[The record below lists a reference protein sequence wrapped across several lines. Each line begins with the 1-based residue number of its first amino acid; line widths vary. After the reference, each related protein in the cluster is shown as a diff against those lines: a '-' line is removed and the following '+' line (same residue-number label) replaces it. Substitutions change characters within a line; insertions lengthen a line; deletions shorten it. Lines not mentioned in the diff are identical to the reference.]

1 MDEEAAKPRD
11 STVNQQH
18 QYYYGTFQGV
28 ANFPTPTPP
37 PQFMQ
42 PQHPIT
48 TFPGH
53 AYQNLQG
60 HGGGVNYAQG
70 FPVVVPDY
78 TVVEVRPMIEHE
90 LPCCGLGMGWFLSK
104 LQKLRFMVVG
114 NSSLLSWN
122 LFVSSEILDELIASW
137 NQYKKSVFIMGFL
150 FGGIPWYLGAFI
162 VLVTSVDHREKAGYV
177 ACSIASVVYLIAVM
191 LGMTGDINIW

>member
-28 ANFPTPTPP
+28 ANFPTPAPP

-60 HGGGVNYAQG
+60 
-70 FPVVVPDY
+70 FK
-78 TVVEVRPMIEHE
+78 IS
-90 LPCCGLGMGWFLSK
+90 L
-104 LQKLRFMVVG
+104 
-114 NSSLLSWN
+114 SLL
-122 LFVSSEILDELIASW
+122 LILDNYFVICDYLVIGIVRSWWWCELCSRIPSCCSW
-137 NQYKKSVFIMGFL
+137 
-150 FGGIPWYLGAFI
+150 
-162 VLVTSVDHREKAGYV
+162 
-177 ACSIASVVYLIAVM
+177 
-191 LGMTGDINIW
+191 